1 LETESAQLDEEES
14 AEEKKKKKPVQ
25 MTAYQRLMQV
35 QNQKNSKGDLTQ
47 LKEWTS

>member
-1 LETESAQLDEEES
+1 LETESAQLDQEES